1 MVLVRLGRLEAR
13 QLMTS
18 RRGFSLIE
26 IMVAVVILGVLAMG
40 VARFSG
46 KFAKAMTN
54 SSVRVVAAGVA
65 SDRMQLI
72 RADPRY
78 VSLLPLYNV
87 VGGGSDTTGFPDY
100 PRMRRI
106 TNMLRDRT
114 GTPARD
120 RTTVT
125 VRVID
130 PSMPDTV
137 SVTSVIASP

>member
-1 MVLVRLGRLEAR
+1 MA
-13 QLMTS
+13 S
-18 RRGFSLIE
+18 RRGFTLIE
-26 IMVAVVILGVLAMG
+26 VMMAVVVLATLAVG
-40 VARFSG
+40 VARFSAAFSKDLSG
-46 KFAKAMTN
+46 
-54 SSVRVVAAGVA
+54 SSIRVVAAAVA
-65 SDRMQLI
+65 SDRMQLV

-78 VSLLPLYNV
+78 ATLVALYNA
-87 VGGGSDTTGFPDY
+87 GAGADTTGFPDY

-106 TNMLRDRT
+106 TNLVRDQT
-114 GTPARD
+114 GSPARD

>member
-1 MVLVRLGRLEAR
+1 MAIV
-13 QLMTS
+13 
-18 RRGFSLIE
+18 
-26 IMVAVVILGVLAMG
+26 VLATLAVG
-40 VARFSG
+40 VARFSAT
-46 KFAKAMTN
+46 FSRALSS

-65 SDRMQLI
+65 DDRMQLI

-78 VSLLPLYNV
+78 TSLVALYNS
-87 VGGGSDTTGFPDY
+87 GAGADTTGFPDY
-100 PRMRRI
+100 PRMRRL
-106 TNMLRDRT
+106 TYAVRDQS

-120 RTTVT
+120 RTTIT

>member
-1 MVLVRLGRLEAR
+1 M
-13 QLMTS
+13 
-18 RRGFSLIE
+18 
-26 IMVAVVILGVLAMG
+26 AVVVLAALAVG
-40 VARFSG
+40 VARFSAI
-46 KFAKAMTN
+46 FARALST
-54 SSVRVVAAGVA
+54 SSVRVVAAAVA
-65 SDRMQLI
+65 GDRMQLI

-78 VSLLPLYNV
+78 DQLVALYN
-87 VGGGSDTTGFPDY
+87 GGAGADTTGFPDY

-106 TNMLRDRT
+106 TYAVRDQS

-137 SVTSVIASP
+137 SVTSVIARP

>member
-1 MVLVRLGRLEAR
+1 MA
-13 QLMTS
+13 S
-18 RRGFSLIE
+18 RRGFTLIE
-26 IMVAVVILGVLAMG
+26 IMMAIVVLATLAVG
-40 VARFSG
+40 VARFSAT
-46 KFAKAMTN
+46 FSRALSS

-65 SDRMQLI
+65 DDRMQLI

-78 VSLLPLYNV
+78 TSLVALYNS
-87 VGGGSDTTGFPDY
+87 GAGADTTGFPDY
-100 PRMRRI
+100 PRMRRL
-106 TNMLRDRT
+106 TYAVRDQS

-120 RTTVT
+120 RTTIT